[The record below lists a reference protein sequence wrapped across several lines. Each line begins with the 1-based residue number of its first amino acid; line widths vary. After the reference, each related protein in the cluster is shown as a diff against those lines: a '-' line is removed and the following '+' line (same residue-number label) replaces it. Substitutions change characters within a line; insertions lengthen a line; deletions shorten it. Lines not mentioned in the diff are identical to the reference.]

1 MLSLRSDSLAR
12 NLALALAA
20 TLFAAACG
28 DAAPPPA
35 PPALT
40 AQQVQQLAYT
50 KQVQARFLHDLFG
63 DGVTPAEPCR
73 ASAPESIRLLFVDAH
88 WQRAFS
94 VVVGTNQGG
103 GLAVWD
109 QVLRD
114 PKSGAYALGHRQGM
128 QLDVN
133 GWRQVRQA
141 VTDARFRQLAP
152 GAYAGAPPRFGSTG
166 GVWSIES
173 CVAGTYSITVRDLPY
188 AQQDEDF
195 ARAARTIVRLAGSV
209 YTFGEYVGP

>member
-1 MLSLRSDSLAR
+1 MAARHAGTVGSGIMLAVLLAG
-12 NLALALAA
+12 
-20 TLFAAACG
+20 CG
-28 DAAPPPA
+28 DTAPPPA

-40 AQQVQQLAYT
+40 AQQVEQLEYT
-50 KQVQARFLHDLFG
+50 KKVQAQFLHDLLG
-63 DGVTPAEPCR
+63 EGVMPAEPCR
-73 ASAPESIRLLFVDAH
+73 ASAPESIRLTFIDAH

-94 VVVGTNQGG
+94 VVVSANQGG

-109 QVLRD
+109 EVFRD

-133 GWRQVRQA
+133 GWRQVRQS

-173 CVAGTYSITVRDLPY
+173 CLGGAYSITVRDLPY

-195 ARAARTIVRLAGSV
+195 ARAARTIVRVAGSV
-209 YTFGEYVGP
+209 STFGEFVGP

>member
-1 MLSLRSDSLAR
+1 MLSHRFESAAR

-20 TLFAAACG
+20 TLLAAACG
-28 DAAPPPA
+28 DAPPPPG

-40 AQQVQQLAYT
+40 AQQVQQLEYT
-50 KQVQARFLHDLFG
+50 KQTQARFLHDLLG
-63 DGVTPAEPCR
+63 DGYLPAEPCR
-73 ASAPESIRLLFVDAH
+73 ASAPESIRLLFVDAR
-88 WQRAFS
+88 WQHAFS
-94 VVVGTNQGG
+94 VVVRANQGG

-109 QVLRD
+109 EIFRD
-114 PKSGAYALGHRQGM
+114 PKSGAYVLGHRQGM

-141 VTDARFRQLAP
+141 VTDARFRQLLP

-173 CVAGTYSITVRDLPY
+173 CIAGAYSITVRDLPY

-195 ARAARTIVRLAGSV
+195 ARAARTIVRVAGSV
-209 YTFGEYVGP
+209 STFGEFVGP